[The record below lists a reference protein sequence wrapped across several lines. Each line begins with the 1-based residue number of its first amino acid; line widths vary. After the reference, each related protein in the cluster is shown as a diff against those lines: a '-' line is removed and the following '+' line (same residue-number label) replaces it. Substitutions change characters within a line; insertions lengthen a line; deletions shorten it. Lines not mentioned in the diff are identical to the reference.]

1 MKKSA
6 PKWCICVLTALLLFF
21 TGCSTEETTTIS
33 VHATMPIEVDA
44 ESLSN
49 ISVTLPEGM
58 VRETIS
64 DIQHDFI
71 QDEKQVGGI
80 VIVDISEEMLDSPYD
95 NLLQISDILGQ
106 QLMPDTT
113 PEEIEFIG
121 AGGNNYAYMEIYT
134 GNGEEIR
141 YYHYLFRG
149 QDNIYDVWFD
159 NTLVDSETRNDILAA
174 VSSQD
179 ITAELNKSPF

>member
-6 PKWCICVLTALLLFF
+6 LKLCICVLSALLFF
-21 TGCSTEETTTIS
+21 LTGCSTEETTTIS
-33 VHATMPIEVDA
+33 VHATMPIEVGA

-49 ISVTLPEGM
+49 ISVSLPEGM

-80 VIVDISEEMLDSPYD
+80 VIVDISEEMLDSPYE
-95 NLLQISDILGQ
+95 NLLRISDLLGQ
-106 QLMPDTT
+106 QLMPDTA
-113 PEEIEFIG
+113 PEEIVFIG
-121 AGGNNYAYMEIYT
+121 AGGNDYAYMEVYT
-134 GNGEEIR
+134 GNGEDIR

-149 QDNIYDVWFD
+149 QDNTYDVWFD
-159 NTLVDSETRNDILAA
+159 NTFVDSETRNDILAA

-179 ITAELNKSPF
+179 ITVELNKSPF

>member
-1 MKKSA
+1 MKKT
-6 PKWCICVLTALLLFF
+6 CVMLYVVLIALSLTLM
-21 TGCSTEETTTIS
+21 TGCGKEETPAIS
-33 VHATMPIEVDA
+33 VHATTPIEVDA
-44 ESLSN
+44 EALSN
-49 ISVTLPEGM
+49 VSVTLPEGIT
-58 VRETIS
+58 RENVS

-80 VIVDISEEMLDSPYD
+80 VIVDISDEMLDSPYD
-95 NLLQISDILGQ
+95 YLLPFAELLGE
-106 QLMPDTT
+106 QLMPDTA

-159 NTLVDSETRNDILAA
+159 NTLVDLETRNDILAA